1 MHELNCPT
9 CNTPSQYDFK
19 NYLLVCSFCSAT
31 FRFQLDTGEKEVYN
45 DHYIIPTTIDA
56 ASVKNLVQEWLKRMH
71 HQPGAISREYFI
83 TDIQG
88 VSIPFWVISLEAHTL
103 WKGLV
108 RKHGKSLEGTNAK
121 NFIEER
127 GNFFRSY
134 RWCVSSRKNIFE
146 YWGVDKLHVPKENI
160 RVDWDGFPLDST
172 FSRGR
177 ITEPK
182 GLERSAYDV
191 KEFFEYKFS
200 NGLPILDVETS
211 DEEALRRARLHV
223 DRYHFELAKL
233 NVDSLLDYETIF
245 EIAGI
250 QLIHLPFWQATYIYS
265 PDNFLRHIQAPKER
279 NLVFEGYSSGV
290 LKGEL
295 AIVRQDKLQINAI
308 ICLALSLFLMFLG
321 IIWHPAFFLVSIFT
335 LGVAGVSYYI
345 SSVAKQRAQYESSDK
360 TEDQP
365 LKKGAPKLGKSAA

>member
-31 FRFQLDTGEKEVYN
+31 FRFHLDSGEKEVYN
-45 DHYIIPTTIDA
+45 DHYIIPTTMDA
-56 ASVKNLVQEWLKRMH
+56 GSVKNLVQEWLRRMH
-71 HQPGAISREYFI
+71 HQPGAISKEYFI

-88 VSIPFWVISLEAHTL
+88 VSIPHWVISLEAHTA

-108 RKHGKSLEGTNAK
+108 RKSGKIFEGNNVR
-121 NFIEER
+121 NFIEEH
-127 GNFFRSY
+127 GNFYRSY

-146 YWGVDKLHVPKENI
+146 YWGLDRLHVPKEQI

-177 ITEPK
+177 ITESK
-182 GLERSAYDV
+182 GVERSAYDV
-191 KEFFEYKFS
+191 KEFFEYKFA
-200 NGLPILDVETS
+200 NGLPILDIEIGE
-211 DEEALRRARLHV
+211 EEAMRRARIHV

-233 NVDSLLDYETIF
+233 NVDSLIDYETLF

-250 QLIHLPFWQATYIYS
+250 QLIHLPIWEATYIYS

-279 NLVFEGYSSGV
+279 NLVFEGYTSGV

-295 AIVRQDKLQINAI
+295 AVIRQDKLQINAM
-308 ICLALSLFLMFLG
+308 ICLALSFFLMFLG
-321 IIWHPAFFLVSIFT
+321 VIWHSSFFLVSIFT

-345 SSVAKQRAQYESSDK
+345 SSVAKHRAELEKEDK
-360 TEDQP
+360 QAEMPQ
-365 LKKGAPKLGKSAA
+365 KSGAGKLGKSAA